1 MWVKR
6 SGIVEA
12 VNRLDEVGFAEAVE
26 LAYELVRDGCDYR
39 RAIRI
44 AVAQASQRA
53 QQRGD
58 RG

>member
-12 VNRLDEVGFAEAVE
+12 VNRLDEVSFAEAVE
-26 LAYELVRDGCDYR
+26 LAYELVREGCDYR
-39 RAIRI
+39 RAIRL
-44 AVAQASQRA
+44 AVAQANQRA
-53 QQRGD
+53 QQRRE